1 MAVGHYLSDCLQRQN
16 ATAFV
21 ASPLDIMSFVSQ
33 SSQGSQFKRS
43 RSASRSRS
51 RSRAPAGAT
60 FGTTNSVMSQGGVP
74 GGGVVRLIKSI
85 PSVEVKSRLQS
96 ITTAGTPNLWTQID
110 PGDLLSGIIQGTAPS
125 ERIGRKIRVIGVIV
139 RIPFAVPTGCWTI
152 DLVRDK
158 QCNGVA
164 AGAAII
170 YSAQEWGSPP
180 NNLYEERFQFMK
192 RQESVN
198 FGQQTPTQ
206 DPSLTG
212 ISYQKKCNFVVEYNG
227 TTGTVTDLVSD
238 NLMVWSNHSSPAGS
252 LTPILRGYVRV
263 LFVDA

>member
-1 MAVGHYLSDCLQRQN
+1 MAR
-16 ATAFV
+16 
-21 ASPLDIMSFVSQ
+21 
-33 SSQGSQFKRS
+33 
-43 RSASRSRS
+43 
-51 RSRAPAGAT
+51 GAT

-96 ITTAGTPNLWTQID
+96 ITIPGVANLWTQID

-125 ERIGRKIRVIGVIV
+125 ERIGRKIRVIGIIV
-139 RIPFAVPTGCWTI
+139 RIPFQVAVGPWTI

-164 AGAAII
+164 AGAAIV
-170 YSAQEWGSPP
+170 YSDQNWGSPP

-192 RQESVN
+192 RSESTN
-198 FGQQTPTQ
+198 F
-206 DPSLTG
+206 SLEPAGATDCIAA

-227 TTGTVTDLVSD
+227 TTGGVTDLVSD
-238 NLMVWSNHSSPAGS
+238 NLMLWSNHSNPTSGLVPVAKGF
-252 LTPILRGYVRV
+252 VRV